1 MSGISYRGRP
11 TRSRWLYSR
20 LFLIAFVAAC
30 YLWYCTSDQGNDR
43 MDPTEQRSSSRRIS
57 STHLQKGQKMAL
69 VLVPADVEL
78 PEGSIALSAEVAARP
93 LNNIVQDGTGPG
105 EEPPAAYQKKY
116 IEHWDSSMMQNTAQ
130 QAEQPA
136 MGKKYIEHW
145 DSSMMQNTAQQA
157 EQPVMGKKYI
167 EHWDSSMM
175 QNTAQQAEQPA
186 MGKKY
191 IEHWDSS
198 MMQNTAQQAE
208 QPVMGK
214 KYIEHWDSSMMQN
227 TAQQAE
233 QPVMGKKYIEH
244 WDSSAMQIAAPKSQP
259 ERVMMG
265 KKGPKEWQLD
275 LQSEPVMGKS
285 QPERV
290 MMGKK
295 GPKEWQ
301 LDLQSDPAMGKKIID
316 TEVKWEPQA
325 KDQLVIISTMAVM
338 ALLVGAISAR
348 RLRHRRGKGY
358 GDWLSTCIE
367 NNVEDELAYDAAT
380 TFSGTYSA
388 VGGGVIYDTFSQVS
402 GNGWRNEL
410 ERFDV

>member
-1 MSGISYRGRP
+1 
-11 TRSRWLYSR
+11 
-20 LFLIAFVAAC
+20 VA
-30 YLWYCTSDQGNDR
+30 QN
-43 MDPTEQRSSSRRIS
+43 EQRSTSKRSSS
-57 STHLQKGQKMAL
+57 SHVEKGQKMAL
-69 VLVPADVEL
+69 VLVPANVEL
-78 PEGSIALSAEVAARP
+78 PTGSIALSAEVAARP
-93 LNNIVQDGTGPG
+93 LNTIVQGGTGPG
-105 EEPPAAYQKKY
+105 EEPPEPYQKKY

-157 EQPVMGKKYI
+157 EQPAMGKKYI

-208 QPVMGK
+208 QPAMGKKYIDHWDSSMMQNTAQQADQPAMGK
-214 KYIEHWDSSMMQN
+214 KYIEHWDSSMMQ
-227 TAQQAE
+227 
-233 QPVMGKKYIEH
+233 I
-244 WDSSAMQIAAPKSQP
+244 SAPKDQP
-259 ERVMMG
+259 ERIMMA
-265 KKGPKEWQLD
+265 KRGPKEWELD
-275 LQSEPVMGKS
+275 LQPEPVMGRKF
-285 QPERV
+285 
-290 MMGKK
+290 
-295 GPKEWQ
+295 
-301 LDLQSDPAMGKKIID
+301 ID

-325 KDQLVIISTMAVM
+325 KDQLIIVTTMAVM

-348 RLRHRRGKGY
+348 RLRNRRGKGY
-358 GDWLSTCIE
+358 GDWLSACIE

-380 TFSGTYSA
+380 TFSGAYSA
-388 VGGGVIYDTFSQVS
+388 VGGVYDTFSQVS